1 VAKKKKTAKKKKPAD
16 DDKAKGGAGPA
27 DSAKEGAKAKK
38 GKGKP
43 GTSKGRRFSVL
54 TLVEVVLAAGV
65 LTVLV
70 FLVHW
75 LAAVSIASA
84 VFVFLDATINHVK
97 RIKPSSEE
105 SRAALVAWSV
115 IGFVPFVGVLIYAAM
130 RRKLASAPAAG
141 AATGKEAVDTVKR
154 RMSAVSAPAA
164 IVVAAVAVA
173 LALLTFKGPGMFSIE
188 FGTGLTRSLRMEGTT
203 ADDTYKVGTIYVK
216 LEAAEPFEGYPS
228 LDWKLFLGGSP
239 DPVSKGTVRVR
250 PESNRKIWVWKVGA
264 RLPGSYTLHV
274 VDNTD
279 AVLKRG
285 YFRAV
290 PRSR

>member
-1 VAKKKKTAKKKKPAD
+1 MAKKKKTAKKKPAD
-16 DDKAKGGAGPA
+16 DDKAKGGAAPA
-27 DSAKEGAKAKK
+27 DSAKQGGKSK
-38 GKGKP
+38 GKGRP
-43 GTSKGRRFSVL
+43 GTSRGRRFPVL
-54 TLVEVVLAAGV
+54 TLVEVVVAAGV
-65 LTVLV
+65 LAILV

-84 VFVFLDATINHVK
+84 VFVFLDATIHHVN

-105 SRAALVAWSV
+105 SRAALVAWSM

-130 RRKLASAPAAG
+130 RRKLASAPAAA

-173 LALLTFKGPGMFSIE
+173 ITLLTLRGPEMFKIE
-188 FGTGLTRSLRMEGTT
+188 FGTKFSGALRVEGTT
-203 ADDTYKVGTIYVK
+203 SSDTYTVGTICVK
-216 LEAAEPFEGYPS
+216 LTSLEPFKGYTVV
-228 LDWKLFLGGSP
+228 DWKLFMEGNSF
-239 DPVSKGTVRVR
+239 PVSKDAVRVR
-250 PESNRKIWVWKVGA
+250 RDTNNTIWVWKVGV
-264 RLPGSYTLHV
+264 RLPGDYRLDV
-274 VDNTD
+274 VDNTG
-279 AVLKRG
+279 ALLKQG